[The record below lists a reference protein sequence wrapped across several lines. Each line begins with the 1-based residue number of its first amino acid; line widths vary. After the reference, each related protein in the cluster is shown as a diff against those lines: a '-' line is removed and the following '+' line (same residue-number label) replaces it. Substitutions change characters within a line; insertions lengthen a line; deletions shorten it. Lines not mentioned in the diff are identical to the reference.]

1 MLFRSLKSFS
11 NNKSLDNELM
21 NKTKKFGETSKA
33 ASRFKAKQLSIFVFL
48 LDIGYLI
55 LLVSGTMFVL
65 KGNLDVLYYII
76 HSLVVISAS
85 FTSFFLILLT
95 ERTKRKMI
103 KAIKRKLMIA
113 LTNTPYLITGAPA
126 SVAAVSET

>member
-1 MLFRSLKSFS
+1 
-11 NNKSLDNELM
+11 M

-76 HSLVVISAS
+76 FAVISKE
-85 FTSFFLILLT
+85 FY
-95 ERTKRKMI
+95 
-103 KAIKRKLMIA
+103 KL
-113 LTNTPYLITGAPA
+113 
-126 SVAAVSET
+126 VRRQ